1 MIFAYIS
8 MPGNIFRYEFKIK
21 KLDLRKI
28 ELNCYEIES
37 IISMDAWYALFKC
50 IIHKLQILLECKFF
64 STTKGKVTILGERL
78 MAVNVFQE

>member
-8 MPGNIFRYEFKIK
+8 MPGNIFKYEFKIK

-28 ELNCYEIES
+28 ELNCYKIGS
-37 IISMDAWYALFKC
+37 IISIDAWYALFKC